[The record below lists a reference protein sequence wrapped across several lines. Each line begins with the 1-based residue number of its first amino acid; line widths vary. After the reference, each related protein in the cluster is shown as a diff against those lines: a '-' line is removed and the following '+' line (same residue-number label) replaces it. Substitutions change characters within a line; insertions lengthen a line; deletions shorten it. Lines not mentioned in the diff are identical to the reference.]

1 MVSNH
6 FPTVYGSEY
15 GWAIL
20 AVLVLIGWGAT
31 KLLYNKAATPAPA
44 QI

>member
-1 MVSNH
+1 VSNH

-44 QI
+44 RL